1 MTEKIKYGRG
11 FKRTGIF
18 LLVAGTLLGLMSGFL
33 SFRITGS
40 SWSLSFQLMFQFL
53 VTTLLFVGGF
63 LYWRGRQYA
72 DKAVAGRVIR
82 DSKSDVLY
90 LRAFGTDP
98 SISEYMAWAAGGAG
112 LISGG
117 LTDEEQLCE
126 ALQPF
131 GHLLAIGKPG
141 ETLPTP
147 GAARLYASDAEWKN
161 VVIDQ
166 MQSARLVVIRAGTSE
181 GLLWELKEA
190 VQVVN
195 PNKLLILILKMRKKH
210 YEGFRKEAEQ
220 IFNATFPKIHEL
232 KRFWRV
238 SGFVR
243 FSPNWSPN
251 FLPLRAPFFR
261 RGYKPYRRLFEYTL
275 RPVFEEYDLEWK
287 PPPVSILTVSVVVL
301 SSGIIVLILLAVA
314 MDLLHFKLGDLFG
327 VNRSATPPIKY

>member
-1 MTEKIKYGRG
+1 LTAVPYY
-11 FKRTGIF
+11 
-18 LLVAGTLLGLMSGFL
+18 L
-33 SFRITGS
+33 
-40 SWSLSFQLMFQFL
+40 FQFL
-53 VTTLLFVGGF
+53 VTTLLFVGAF

-72 DKAVAGRVIR
+72 DKAVAERVIR

-90 LRAFGTDP
+90 LRAFGTDT

-117 LTDEEQLCE
+117 LTVEEQLGE
-126 ALQPF
+126 VLEPF
-131 GHLLAIGKPG
+131 GDFVAIGKPG

-166 MQSARLVVIRAGTSE
+166 MQCARLVVIRAGTSE

-195 PNKLLILILKMRKKH
+195 PNKLLILILKMQKKH

-243 FSPNWSPN
+243 FSPNWSPH

-287 PPPVSILTVSVVVL
+287 PPPVSILTVSVVVV
-301 SSGIIVLILLAVA
+301 SSGIIVLILLAFA

-327 VNRSATPPIKY
+327 LNHLFCSKTSVLETSLAC